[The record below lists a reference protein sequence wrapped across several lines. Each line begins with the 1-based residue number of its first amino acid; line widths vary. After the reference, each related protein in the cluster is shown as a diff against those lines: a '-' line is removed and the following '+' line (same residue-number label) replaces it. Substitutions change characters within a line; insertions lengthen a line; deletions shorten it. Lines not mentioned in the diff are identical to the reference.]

1 MMGKISK
8 IVAMSRY
15 YGSLASPELKRLVR
29 SLPRK
34 EPRETMEHL
43 SSAAR
48 WLCAA
53 QDAFD
58 DGGVARSYSLI
69 YQDFFKRK
77 GWIPS
82 YPETTG
88 YIIPTV
94 FDYAALTDDN
104 SMRKRAV
111 KMADWECEVQ
121 MKSGAVQGGTID
133 TPRPTPAVF
142 NTGQVIFGWL
152 RAYEETE
159 DKKYLDS
166 AVKAAEYLLK
176 TQDSD
181 GAWRKNLTDFAT
193 DSIKTYTYNVRVAWT
208 LIKLSIATGD
218 TRYRDGAV
226 LNLEHGLG
234 QQLDNGWFENDCLYN
249 PSAPL
254 LHTLAY
260 TIRGIL
266 EAGVLLDKDEYIEKA
281 CLAAD
286 ALMKVQAADGGIPG
300 RLDRDWKG
308 KVDYVCLTGLAQ
320 TGIICGRLYEITGSG
335 PYLKAMQKANGY
347 LKCVQILD
355 TGNSGLD
362 GGISGSFPLGGIY
375 GRYEVLNWAVK
386 FFMDSLMLE
395 EAITTGTARKAQR

>member
-1 MMGKISK
+1 MSKITK
-8 IVAMSRY
+8 IVAMTRY
-15 YGSLASPELKRLVR
+15 YGSLASPGLKRLVR
-29 SLPRK
+29 SLPRQ
-34 EPRETMEHL
+34 EPRETMVHL
-43 SSAAR
+43 GAAAE
-48 WLCAA
+48 WICAA

-69 YQDFFKRK
+69 YQSFFNRK

-88 YIIPTV
+88 YIIPTI
-94 FDYAALTDDN
+94 FDYASLRGDKDIF
-104 SMRKRAV
+104 KRVV

-121 MKSGAVQGGTID
+121 MESGAVQGGTID

-166 AVKAAEYLLK
+166 AVRAGKYLLK

-193 DSIKTYTYNVRVAWT
+193 DSIKTYTYNVRVAWA
-208 LIKLSIATGD
+208 LIKLSIVTRD

-234 QQLDNGWFENDCLYN
+234 QQLPNGWFKNDCLYN

-281 CLAAD
+281 RMAAD

-320 TGIICGRLYEITGSG
+320 TGIIWGRLYEVTGIRT
-335 PYLKAMQKANGY
+335 YLKAMKKANKY
-347 LKCVQILD
+347 LKCVQVLN

-362 GGISGSFPLGGIY
+362 GGISGSFPLSGIY

-395 EAITTGTARKAQR
+395 KAITTGKPLK